1 MAKCNVNAVKKANTV
16 AQATLWVLI
25 VVFIGLIALAV
36 MNVGPRWLWIVLALL
51 GLPAI
56 VVAYLASRLAAA
68 GLSTMEGQI
77 AAGNCEAAD
86 L

>member
-1 MAKCNVNAVKKANTV
+1 MAKCNVSAVKKANTV

-36 MNVGPRWLWIVLALL
+36 MHVGPRWLWIVLALL

-56 VVAYLASRLAAA
+56 LVA
-68 GLSTMEGQI
+68 
-77 AAGNCEAAD
+77 
-86 L
+86 